1 MTKRDVVGIMA
12 LLQTAYPAYYA
23 KQDNQQRMEA
33 VNLWAELFADD
44 DPGLVGAA
52 VKTIIVSGGAFPP
65 SIGEIKNKMHDLMA
79 PDEISETE
87 AWAMVSRAC
96 ANGIYGYEAEF
107 AKLPP
112 TVQAAVGR
120 PEQLR
125 EWGMMD
131 VETVQS
137 VVASNFMR
145 GFKTAMRR
153 EKETAMIPE
162 SVKVLLD
169 GVGARMM
176 PPREDRAVL
185 ETRVEERRALA
196 RELLR
201 GDT

>member
-23 KQDNQQRMEA
+23 KQDDQQRIEA
-33 VNLWAELFADD
+33 VNLWAELFAND

-65 SIGEIKNKMHDLMA
+65 SIGEIKNKMHDLTA
-79 PDEISETE
+79 PAEMSETE
-87 AWAMVSRAC
+87 AWALVSKAC

-120 PEQLR
+120 AEQLR
-125 EWGMMD
+125 EWAMMD
-131 VETVQS
+131 TETVQS

-153 EKETAMIPE
+153 EKETAMLPDN
-162 SVKVLLD
+162 VKALLE
-169 GVGARMM
+169 GVGAKMM
-176 PPREDRAVL
+176 LGVGE
-185 ETRVEERRALA
+185 
-196 RELLR
+196 
-201 GDT
+201 

>member
-44 DPGLVGAA
+44 PAPLVYGA
-52 VKTIIVSGGAFPP
+52 VKSIIVSGGAFPP
-65 SIGEIKNKMHDLMA
+65 SIGEIKNKMHDLSA
-79 PDEISETE
+79 PAGMSETE
-87 AWAMVSRAC
+87 AWALVSKAC
-96 ANGIYGYEAEF
+96 SNGIYGYEAEF

-125 EWGMMD
+125 EWAMMD

-145 GFKTAMRR
+145 GYKTAQRR

-162 SVKVLLD
+162 SVKALLD

-176 PPREDRAVL
+176 I
-185 ETRVEERRALA
+185 
-196 RELLR
+196 
-201 GDT
+201 GDGT

>member
-1 MTKRDVVGIMA
+1 MTKADVVGIMA
-12 LLQTAYPAYYA
+12 ILETAYPQYYS
-23 KQDNQQRMEA
+23 KRDNQQRMEA

-44 DPGLVGAA
+44 DPRLVGAA

-65 SIGEIKNKMHDLMA
+65 SIGEIKNKMHNLMA
-79 PDEISETE
+79 PEEISETE

-120 PEQLR
+120 AEQLR

-145 GFKTAMRR
+145 GYKTAQRR

-162 SVKVLLD
+162 NVKVLLEN
-169 GVGARMM
+169 VGTRML
-176 PPREDRAVL
+176 PEISD
-185 ETRVEERRALA
+185 ERKALA

-201 GDT
+201 GEG

>member
-23 KQDNQQRMEA
+23 KQDDQQRMEA

-65 SIGEIKNKMHDLMA
+65 SIGEIKNKMHDLTA
-79 PDEISETE
+79 PAEISETE

-96 ANGIYGYEAEF
+96 TNGIYGYEAEF

-125 EWGMMD
+125 EWAQMD

-145 GFKTAMRR
+145 GYKTAQRR

-162 SVKVLLD
+162 SVRTLLE
-169 GVGARMM
+169 GVGGRMM
-176 PPREDRAVL
+176 I
-185 ETRVEERRALA
+185 
-196 RELLR
+196 
-201 GDT
+201 GDGA

>member
-1 MTKRDVVGIMA
+1 MTKADVVGIMA
-12 LLQTAYPAYYA
+12 ILETAYPQYYS
-23 KQDNQQRMEA
+23 KRDNQQRMEA

-44 DPGLVGAA
+44 DPRLVGAA

-65 SIGEIKNKMHDLMA
+65 SIGEIKNKMHNLMA
-79 PDEISETE
+79 PEEISETE

-120 PEQLR
+120 AEQLR

-145 GFKTAMRR
+145 GYKTAQRR

-162 SVKVLLD
+162 SVKVLLEN
-169 GVGARMM
+169 VGTRML
-176 PPREDRAVL
+176 PEISD
-185 ETRVEERRALA
+185 ERKALA

-201 GDT
+201 GEG